1 MKATGK
7 LYRQLLMNFL
17 IFLTIPIII
26 YILFFQISI
35 AQYFKDIIH
44 ESNKHQLL
52 LLQNDFEQAIES
64 TKRNALFIVLDQNVQ
79 ELFRLQNAGDSSSSH
94 YLKKQID
101 VMSSISDKV
110 ASQDDIIH
118 SIYIYNYQTGHLL
131 TSDEIS
137 TYEHNFYDTSWIST
151 YEANHVFTILP
162 QRKPYDQ
169 DLAMP
174 FLLDSKANYDVITMI
189 YPITTYSDG
198 GKDGAIIL
206 NIYKDAIDALQSVYD
221 ENYVIVDT
229 KGDII
234 TSIADEELL
243 LQVSQSKEFDEVI
256 MSKNNLGYTE
266 LTLDKENYLMMY
278 QNSLTTH
285 FTYIKLASIDN
296 LYNLLNKA
304 KFILIFLTSFIL
316 LTGILYSIRRTQNFY
331 NPVER
336 IMKQLNNKQI
346 GTSLTNQ
353 NELNFIYKAVDQLI
367 EEDQKITELLKENQ
381 NNIEKSQIL
390 ELLRGKVDEESNTLF
405 QEPWLYCCILLS
417 IDQYKQFAEKYS
429 YKDQYS
435 FKTILLHLAVEHIN
449 QYGKGI
455 GVLLENDKIA
465 VVTLINPQ
473 QKSDISTIINMIG
486 EKLIEKTSRLDTFS
500 ISISM
505 GNAYNNINEI
515 RYSFLEALEALKYR
529 MTYGYKSIIPYNKIP
544 HESDEPIELP
554 LPNIV
559 SLLGKNDLEEVK
571 VLLNQYFIDLKT
583 MKNINNEN
591 VFNYLY
597 PLISSIMDFLYK
609 SNLTMAQISYDHSSI
624 YHTVLEKETLG
635 EIQSEL
641 FTLCHR
647 IIDYRNKLAS
657 ENNYI
662 QRVLRYIDDHYT
674 DPSLDINKI
683 ADDIGISYSYIRKLI
698 KEETGNSV
706 IHYINHLRIQ
716 ASKDML
722 VGTQLK
728 VKDIALAV
736 GYNTDQSYSRY
747 FKKFED
753 MTPGEFRKN
762 FTHSLQSD

>member
-1 MKATGK
+1 MKVTGK
-7 LYRQLLMNFL
+7 LYKQLLMNFL
-17 IFLTIPIII
+17 IFLTVPIIS

-64 TKRNALFIVLDQNVQ
+64 TKRNALLIVLDQNVQ
-79 ELFRLQNAGDSSSSH
+79 ELFRMQNAGDTSSST

-101 VMSSISDKV
+101 VMSSISDTV
-110 ASQDDIIH
+110 DSQDDLIH
-118 SIYIYNYQTGHLL
+118 SIYIYNHQTDHLL

-151 YEANHVFTILP
+151 YEANNAFTILP
-162 QRKPYDQ
+162 QRKPFDE

-174 FLLDSKANYDVITMI
+174 FLLDSKASYDVITMI
-189 YPITTYSDG
+189 YPITTYSDEG
-198 GKDGAIIL
+198 EDGAVVM

-243 LQVSQSKEFDEVI
+243 LQVSQSEEFDEVI
-256 MSKNNLGYTE
+256 MSQNNLGYTE
-266 LTLDKENYLMMY
+266 LTLDQENYLMMY

-285 FTYIKLASIDN
+285 FTYIKLASINN

-304 KFILIFLTSFIL
+304 KFIFIFLTSFIL
-316 LTGILYSIRRTQNFY
+316 LIGILYSIRRTQNFY

-346 GTSLTNQ
+346 GSSLSNQ
-353 NELNFIYKAVDQLI
+353 NELSFIYKAVDHLI
-367 EEDQKITELLKENQ
+367 EEDQKISELLKENQ
-381 NNIEKSQIL
+381 NDIEKSHIL
-390 ELLRGKVDEESNTLF
+390 ELLRGKTDENVNTLF

-417 IDQYKQFAEKYS
+417 IDQYKQFVEKYS

-435 FKTILLHLAVEHIN
+435 FKTILLRLAVEHIN
-449 QYGKGI
+449 LYGKGI

-465 VVTLINPQ
+465 VVTLIDPEQ
-473 QKSDISTIINMIG
+473 SSEVTSIINEIG
-486 EKLIEKTSRLDTFS
+486 QTLIEKTSRLDTFS

-505 GNAYNNINEI
+505 GNTYNDINQI
-515 RYSFLEALEALKYR
+515 RFSFLEALQALKYR
-529 MTYGYKSIIPYNKIP
+529 MTYGYKSIIPFNKIP
-544 HESDEPIELP
+544 HESDEHIQLP
-554 LPNIV
+554 VPNVV
-559 SLLGKNDLEEVK
+559 SLLGKNDLEGVK
-571 VLLNQYFIDLKT
+571 NLLDQYFIDMKT
-583 MKNINNEN
+583 MGNINNEN

-609 SNLTMAQISYDHSSI
+609 SNLTMVQISYDHSSI

-635 EIQSEL
+635 EIENEL
-641 FTLCHR
+641 YTLCHS
-647 IIDYRNKLAS
+647 IIDYRYKLAS

-662 QRVLRYIDDHYT
+662 QRVLRYIEDHYT
-674 DPSLDINKI
+674 DPNLDINKI

-698 KEETGNSV
+698 KEETGNSA

-716 ASKDML
+716 ASKEML
-722 VGTQLK
+722 KGTQLK

-753 MTPGEFRKN
+753 MTPGEYRKN
-762 FTHSLQSD
+762 FPLL